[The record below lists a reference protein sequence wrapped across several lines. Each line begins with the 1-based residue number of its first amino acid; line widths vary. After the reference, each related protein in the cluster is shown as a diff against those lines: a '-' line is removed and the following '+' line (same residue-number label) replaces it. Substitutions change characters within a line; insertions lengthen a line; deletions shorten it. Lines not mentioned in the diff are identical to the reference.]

1 MRIIVVGAGTVGS
14 NIASHLARDGHEVVV
29 VDSNASKL
37 RDVEDHVDVQTLAGN
52 GCDPAT
58 LRTAI
63 GGAETQLLLAVTEQD
78 ATNLVMAYA
87 AKRLGVGRVVARV
100 RSRFFSY
107 TDDVNFR
114 EPLGIDLL
122 LSPEILTAMELVNF
136 VENPAALGIA
146 HLAQGRVQ
154 LRTVLLS
161 PFSEYVSK
169 RLKDVRFP
177 PGILVAV
184 IRRGKS
190 IFAPRGDAELMAGD
204 HVTLVGLPTVIDEL
218 HPLFDTEQ
226 KTTAGRSQ
234 RVAIAGAGETGLFL
248 AEQLEGRRHKVYL
261 IDRDRDRLERIGGGL
276 NGSVLLHGDCTNIQF
291 LREENIQEMNYFIAA
306 TGDDESNVMSAL
318 LASELKV
325 PKTACLIDRPDYA
338 RVVEKV
344 GIDVALSPRIVA
356 ANRVLKLVKQ
366 GRIRSVTLME
376 EGAIE
381 VTEYQAL
388 ASSPITG
395 RPLKDVELPDGTLI
409 GAVVHGSVVTI
420 PRGSDSVRPGDIVI
434 TVAESGSAEELGR
447 LFHQETGETK

>member
-14 NIASHLARDGHEVVV
+14 NIASHLVRDDHDVVI
-29 VDSNASKL
+29 VDASAAKL
-37 RDVEDHVDVQTLAGN
+37 RDVEEHVDVQTMVGN

-58 LRTAI
+58 LRAAM
-63 GGAETQLLLAVTEQD
+63 GGQETQLLLAVTEQD
-78 ATNLVMAYA
+78 STNLVMAYA

-100 RSRFFSY
+100 RSRFFLY

-114 EPLGIDLL
+114 DPLGIDLL
-122 LSPEILTAMELVNF
+122 LSPEILTALELVNF

-161 PFSEYVSK
+161 PFSEFVSR
-169 RLKDVRFP
+169 RLMDIRFP
-177 PGILVAV
+177 PGMLVAV
-184 IRRGKS
+184 IRRGKK
-190 IFAPRGDAELMAGD
+190 IFTPRGDAELMAGD
-204 HVTLVGLPTVIDEL
+204 HVTLVGLPAVIDEV
-218 HPLFDTEQ
+218 HPQFDTEQ
-226 KTTAGRSQ
+226 KTSASHSQ

-248 AEQLEGRRHKVYL
+248 AEQLEGRRHKVLL
-261 IDRDRDRLERIGGGL
+261 IDRNRERLEEIGERL
-276 NGSVLLHGDCTNIQF
+276 NKTVLLHGDCTNIQF
-291 LREENIQEMNYFIAA
+291 LREENVQEMDYFIAA
-306 TGDDESNVMSAL
+306 TGDEESNVMSAL

-344 GIDVALSPRIVA
+344 GINVALSPRIVA

-395 RPLKDVELPDGTLI
+395 KPLKEVELPEGMLI
-409 GAVVHGSVVTI
+409 GAVAHGTEVII
-420 PRGSDSVRPGDIVI
+420 PRGSDSIRPGDIVI
-434 TVAESGSAEELGR
+434 TVAEADASDSVGK
-447 LFHQETGETK
+447 LFHLESGDTK